1 MRNLAIR
8 QAMFLPLGAMLV
20 LMLVGLTVPG
30 YSSASQQMS
39 ELGLLAGYP
48 AVFESALGVIVGVSV
63 IIFGFG
69 LIGHPSGCFAFT
81 AGTSIVFGVSMLS
94 NGIFPMGSPLHGM
107 YAIGFAVILTPVL
120 FVAEL
125 RASEQTQATRT
136 ASMWVAVTT
145 LFYFWA
151 TITRFDPNGFHG
163 ITQRLA
169 IIIIFGW
176 LSYAS
181 YALSRSKAKSG
192 AVPSTALPAE
202 G

>member
-1 MRNLAIR
+1 MRTLALK
-8 QAMFLPLGAMLV
+8 QAMFFPLGAMV
-20 LMLVGLTVPG
+20 ALMLVALTVHG

-48 AVFESALGVIVGVSV
+48 AVLEAVLAIIVGVS
-63 IIFGFG
+63 IIVFGLG
-69 LIGHPSGCFAFT
+69 LIGHPYGRFAFT

-94 NGIFPMGSPLHGM
+94 NGIFHMGSPLHRM

-125 RASEQTQATRT
+125 HASLQTQTLRT
-136 ASMWVAVTT
+136 ISKWVAVIT

-151 TITRFDPNGFHG
+151 TITRLDPNGFQG
-163 ITQRLA
+163 LTQRIA
-169 IIIIFGW
+169 VIIMFGW
-176 LSYAS
+176 FSYAS
-181 YALSRSKAKSG
+181 YALSRSKVRDG
-192 AVPSTALPAE
+192 AMPSATFSAA